1 MSVEDDLRAKS
12 LLEVSLPPLQQ
23 LLELWSNGGPE
34 YTATEDEEA
43 LLKSDD
49 DVEAETK
56 DDGNEIV
63 VVLEEGLS
71 QFNAILLELDDAAQQ
86 LATKYFRTF

>member
-1 MSVEDDLRAKS
+1 MSVEGDLRAQS

-34 YTATEDEEA
+34 YAATEDEEA
-43 LLKSDD
+43 LLDSDD
-49 DVEAETK
+49 EDVDSESK
-56 DDGNEIV
+56 DDESEIV

-71 QFNAILLELDDAAQQ
+71 QFNDILLELDNAAQQ
-86 LATKYFRTF
+86 LATKY